1 MRTRCKFAMHA
12 NGMWV
17 RVIFPSGDVMQSTY
31 VRVQRSSETAFQRE
45 LLELAD
51 VAVDRSR
58 VVESYVRRWA
68 KTA

>member
-1 MRTRCKFAMHA
+1 
-12 NGMWV
+12 MWA
-17 RVIFPSGDVMQSTY
+17 RGIFPSGDVMQSTY

-45 LLELAD
+45 LLERAD